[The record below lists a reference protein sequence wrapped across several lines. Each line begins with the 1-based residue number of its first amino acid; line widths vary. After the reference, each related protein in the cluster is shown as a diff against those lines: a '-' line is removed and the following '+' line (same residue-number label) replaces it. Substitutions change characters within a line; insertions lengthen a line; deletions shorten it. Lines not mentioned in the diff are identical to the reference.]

1 MTRVHH
7 KYEGVYL
14 FLVVPWGCL
23 TCADPEIDLG
33 GGRGVQARRP
43 ENSLDNFFLNPQ
55 LILQIAE
62 GVQWFYYIGN
72 TTFPR
77 IQRGSNI
84 LQGGGPTFS
93 KGGPNAYFYLN
104 PYNL

>member
-33 GGRGVQARRP
+33 GGGGGPGPTTRKQSGQLFFKSSTYFTDCRGGPMVLLHRKHYFSKDP
-43 ENSLDNFFLNPQ
+43 
-55 LILQIAE
+55 E
-62 GVQWFYYIGN
+62 GVQHFTGGG
-72 TTFPR
+72 
-77 IQRGSNI
+77 GSN
-84 LQGGGPTFS
+84 F
-93 KGGPNAYFYLN
+93 F
-104 PYNL
+104 